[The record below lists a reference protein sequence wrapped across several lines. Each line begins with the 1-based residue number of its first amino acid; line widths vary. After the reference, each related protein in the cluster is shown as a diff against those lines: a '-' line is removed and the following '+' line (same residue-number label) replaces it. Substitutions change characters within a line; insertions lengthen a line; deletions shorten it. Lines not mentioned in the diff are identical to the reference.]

1 MAPVGSQVAFLAPCG
16 FIPQEREFGR
26 EWRPGGFRTRPAG
39 APDLQ
44 DFQQLIPAVAD
55 LAGRLLPLAR
65 RIPPEV
71 QVPDSAGLPKRRR
84 GLDGSLCLRYVY
96 GLVLWP
102 MKPVDG
108 GSPAATFRT
117 AGARAFQPP
126 SE

>member
-44 DFQQLIPAVAD
+44 DVQQFVSGIAD
-55 LAGRLLPLAR
+55 PVRRLLPVPR
-65 RIPPEV
+65 RIPPEAKCLV
-71 QVPDSAGLPKRRR
+71 RQRHRNSGR